1 MPIKSFLKF
10 NKSQRAGIFWLFA
23 IIITLQILYYFIDF
37 TPVESINPEAEKWL
51 SLSSK
56 IENLKEENSNY
67 KFKNYPYNP
76 NFITDFKGY
85 KLGMTTAQIDKL
97 LAFRKLGKFANSPKE
112 FQSVTGISDSLLNA
126 MSPNFKFP
134 DWVNKKSESNYQDY
148 QNNKYSNYSKFPEKE
163 KLLIKDINLA
173 TKEDLMKISGIGE
186 AISERILGQKLNFKA
201 FVSMDQMNEIYGLSP
216 DVIQKLNVNF
226 QIINQP
232 NIEKIDINNLSI
244 KELTKFP
251 YFKYQLAKNIVIY
264 RSMNGEI
271 KNIAE
276 LLEIKDFP
284 VDKIKIIA
292 LYLQF

>member
-1 MPIKSFLKF
+1 MPIKSFLQF
-10 NKSQRAGIFWLFA
+10 NKSQRIGIFSLFG
-23 IIITLQILYYFIDF
+23 IIITLQVLYFFIDF
-37 TPVESINPEAEKWL
+37 TPTETVNPDEQKWL

-56 IENLKEENSNY
+56 IESLKEESPTFKY
-67 KFKNYPYNP
+67 KVYPYNP

-85 KLGMTTAQIDKL
+85 KLGMTTAQIDRL
-97 LAFRKLGKFANSPKE
+97 FAFRKLGKFANSPKE
-112 FQSVTGISDSLLNA
+112 FQAVTGISDSLLNA
-126 MSPNFKFP
+126 MVPNFKFP

-148 QNNKYSNYSKFPEKE
+148 KNSNYQKFPEKE
-163 KLLIKDINLA
+163 KLVVKDINLA
-173 TKEDLMKISGIGE
+173 TKEDLIKISGIGD
-186 AISERILGQKLNFKA
+186 AISDRILGQKLNFKA

-226 QIINQP
+226 QVINQP

-251 YFKYQLAKNIVIY
+251 YFKYQIAKNIVIY

-276 LLEIKDFP
+276 LSEIKDFP